1 MIVYVRDILDD
12 RRFIRSA
19 PAELEVLDGDYVVI
33 EAFGLRRIGQ
43 VELVGPTTRRFPGGA
58 LDPPEGELE
67 KVIRKATRAEVDAL
81 IESQETTKYAVRH
94 VSDEMSRNAA
104 LFPWREPQGA
114 RSPLRLRGRLFVEEL
129 LGRLRRFVGSL

>member
-67 KVIRKATRAEVDAL
+67 KVLRKATGAEVDAVT
-81 IESQETTKYAVRH
+81 ERHKSAKDAVRR
-94 VSDEMSRNAA
+94 VSDEMSRKGG
-104 LFPWREPQGA
+104 LFPWGEPQGA
-114 RSPLRLRGRLFVEEL
+114 RSPWRLRGRLFVEEL
-129 LGRLRRFVGSL
+129 RGRLRRR

>member
-33 EAFGLRRIGQ
+33 EAFGLRRVGQ

-58 LDPPEGELE
+58 LDPPESELE
-67 KVIRKATRAEVDAL
+67 KVLRKATAAEVDAL
-81 IESQETTKYAVRH
+81 IERQNSAKEAVRR
-94 VSDEMSRNAA
+94 VMSATSTDELIRGEVRGN
-104 LFPWREPQGA
+104 
-114 RSPLRLRGRLFVEEL
+114 RSGWRLRIALWAAEL
-129 LGRLRRFVGSL
+129 RTRLRR